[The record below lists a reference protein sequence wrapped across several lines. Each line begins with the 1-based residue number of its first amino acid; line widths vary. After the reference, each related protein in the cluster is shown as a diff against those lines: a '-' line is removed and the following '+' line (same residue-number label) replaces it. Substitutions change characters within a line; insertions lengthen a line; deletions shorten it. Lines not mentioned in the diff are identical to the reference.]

1 MSSPKPLTIS
11 DAAAIR
17 QEGGVEVV
25 ARDVSI
31 QPDRHTFADVADL
44 QAHLCQVLGGRP
56 DGEGVRGS
64 LSRKGSYSR
73 QAADGTAAVTFGD
86 PVLDAISS
94 ASGQIVIGGKTI
106 DLREG
111 DGTGPIGGG
120 GDVVAAAAS
129 DLKFTGI
136 VNGAERWASD
146 DRSTVQYRI
155 GRGRLTFHAW
165 KKRNITSYWSMGGEI
180 SVSGTNARFD
190 FADVESRYFMSTT
203 EPCKRVKEDI
213 ADDRDDTYLDEYE
226 WGINAQQPERVVSR
240 CRAQWHHAQFAD
252 VVTAGS
258 GCLAQVDLE
267 WPAGFPSA
275 WTAIRTSIELNGA
288 WTDGSPRNAVMSVK
302 INALTINMSA
312 FNRPAARGTVVNDST
327 ITVTF
332 PDDQT
337 YTGQLQGPNTIRW
350 SNGSVWTKV
359 VRTLI
364 DLNGHWTDGSA
375 RRAVMLDSGTSLKI
389 DMSDFDRPAATG
401 SGVDI
406 STIEVTFPDA
416 ATHTGTLQP
425 PKRIA
430 WDNGSAWTK
439 I

>member
-1 MSSPKPLTIS
+1 MSSRDSLTIS
-11 DAAAIR
+11 AAATIQ

-25 ARDVSI
+25 TRDASI
-31 QPDRHTFADVADL
+31 QPDRYTFADVDEL
-44 QAHLCQVLGGRP
+44 HTYLRQVLGGRS
-56 DGEGVRGS
+56 DGEGVRG
-64 LSRKGSYSR
+64 LMSRKGTYSR

-94 ASGQIVIGGKTI
+94 ASGKIVIGGQTI

-111 DGTGPIGGG
+111 DETVPIGGG

-129 DLKFTGI
+129 DLKFTDI

-155 GRGRLTFHAW
+155 GSGRLTFHAW

-180 SVSGTNARFD
+180 SISGTNAKFE
-190 FADVESRYFMSTT
+190 FADIESRYFMSVT
-203 EPCKRVKEDI
+203 EPCKLVAHDF
-213 ADDRDDTYLDEYE
+213 DSDRDDTYLDEYE
-226 WGINAQQPERVVSR
+226 WGINSQQPERVVSL

-258 GCLAQVDLE
+258 GCLAQLDLP
-267 WPAGFPSA
+267 WPTGFPPA
-275 WTAIRTSIELNGA
+275 WTAIKTLIELNGA
-288 WTDGSPRNAVMSVK
+288 WTDGSPRNAVISVK
-302 INALTINMSA
+302 VNELTVNMSA
-312 FNRPAARGTVVNDST
+312 FNRPAAHGTIVDGST

-332 PDDQT
+332 PDDRT
-337 YTGQLQGPNTIRW
+337 YTGQLQGPNKIRW
-350 SNGSVWTKV
+350 SNGSEWTKV

-364 DLNGHWTDGSA
+364 DLNGNWTDGSA
-375 RRAVMLDSGTSLKI
+375 RRAVIFDDGASLKI
-389 DMSDFDRPAATG
+389 DMSDYDRPAATG
-401 SGVDI
+401 TSFDT
-406 STIEVTFPDA
+406 STIKVKFPDE

-425 PKRIA
+425 PNRIS
-430 WDNGSAWTK
+430 WGNGSAWMK